1 MKATFLDFEQP
12 IAELESKIEELRFVQ
27 DDSAVDISEEIAR
40 LETKS
45 QALTKEIYAKLTPW
59 QSALVA
65 RHPQRPHLFDYLE
78 HLITDFVELKGD
90 RQFGDDQAIVGGLGG
105 LALGSLIGGGTGRDV
120 AMAAGAIGGAFAG
133 NEVQKD
139 MDKPQPGEQVM
150 VRLKS
155 GVLVSITQ
163 PVSNVLQPGEAVFVE
178 GSGTDARV
186 VPQQ

>member
-1 MKATFLDFEQP
+1 MNAFAKVSVSAALCLTLSACVSGGNNSGEMEIRSGKVEQINP
-12 IAELESKIEELRFVQ
+12 AQ
-27 DDSAVDISEEIAR
+27 
-40 LETKS
+40 
-45 QALTKEIYAKLTPW
+45 
-59 QSALVA
+59 
-65 RHPQRPHLFDYLE
+65 
-78 HLITDFVELKGD
+78 ITSSHHTGLG
-90 RQFGDDQAIVGGLGG
+90 AIVGGLGG

-139 MDKPQPGEQVM
+139 MDKPQPGEQVL